1 VAQQLAS
8 NAAASAGLAQ
18 TAAAAASSS
27 GLLHLLGRSSRAFA
41 TNSHD
46 IFNIHKHAPDNN
58 WNTDFD
64 FTPANYKKV
73 RAASAGTNMSMVTCR
88 LLAGTVAALCSGGC
102 SRIKLQ
108 LQQETAAGL
117 VHQAAATCTRS
128 SVAACMALAGIAMKL
143 QQYRPLQQC

>member
-1 VAQQLAS
+1 MLGRLASSAGVLGQLVAQQLAS

-46 IFNIHKHAPDNN
+46 IFNIHKHSPDNN

-73 RAASAGTNMSMVTCR
+73 RSNGAVTSTDVEACRVRAGSSAAP
-88 LLAGTVAALCSGGC
+88 CSKI
-102 SRIKLQ
+102 SRM
-108 LQQETAAGL
+108 
-117 VHQAAATCTRS
+117 R
-128 SVAACMALAGIAMKL
+128 
-143 QQYRPLQQC
+143 Y

>member
-1 VAQQLAS
+1 MLGRLASSAGVLGQLVAQQLAS

-46 IFNIHKHAPDNN
+46 IFNIHKHSPDNN

-64 FTPANYKKV
+64 YTPANYKKV
-73 RAASAGTNMSMVTCR
+73 RFR
-88 LLAGTVAALCSGGC
+88 LQACVKHVALG
-102 SRIKLQ
+102 
-108 LQQETAAGL
+108 
-117 VHQAAATCTRS
+117 
-128 SVAACMALAGIAMKL
+128 AACL
-143 QQYRPLQQC
+143 